1 MEAMQST
8 ETKLLPSHSL
18 SLESPPSPL
27 LSLVMIKK
35 SAAESAA
42 VTSAAKRTIKTTPLS
57 LSRTLVDRHPTAVS
71 SVRDSARRRCRTL
84 APAVVSI
91 ASTRPALAFDSK
103 GYNICVARVV
113 GELDTNITVFVCR
126 GCSSQEPACSGVELP
141 KQSKSFTVCIQNFV

>member
-1 MEAMQST
+1 MPKHIAAPTMEAMQST

-57 LSRTLVDRHPTAVS
+57 LSRMLVDRHPTAVS

-103 GYNICVARVV
+103 AIRGIIIDICVGNAVARVV
-113 GELDTNITVFVCR
+113 G
-126 GCSSQEPACSGVELP
+126 
-141 KQSKSFTVCIQNFV
+141 